1 MDISYTTDK
10 MFTRFM
16 PESKAGEDVWRE
28 MANKM
33 GGVAAVLNFE
43 AKAIIAQMRAA
54 GYKVGKAKPVKMDMS
69 DDELLSA
76 LGV

>member
-1 MDISYTTDK
+1 MDLTYTQTG
-10 MFTRFM
+10 MFTRFI
-16 PESKAGEDVWRE
+16 PESKAGEDAWRE

-43 AKAIIAQMRAA
+43 AKNVISQLRNA
-54 GYKVGKAKPVKMDMS
+54 GYKVGKAKPVKMS
-69 DDELLSA
+69 DDKLLEA